1 MFRGDVVV
9 FRVNFAALVLALFTV
24 VVGAPAHA
32 AYMFYV
38 DNFSVDKN
46 GAPLFN
52 DSFSDGLPPPNAPNF
67 LTNGVS
73 ASYSVYGTVGPET
86 GGKLVLDSTGA
97 VPSTGPVPNLVQNI
111 ILNTNTSDLPADA
124 SLGLKSNMTF
134 SVSGLFDF
142 VQPGPVG
149 EGYGIRLTDYT
160 PSHTGNDIIDLLLTR
175 GGNSALNFQLRQ
187 VDLTLGTITILEE
200 IAADPLHQQFLLSL
214 SKTDAG
220 SSAIHAAFAY
230 VDSGMTGNATSFS
243 STPTIF
249 NGESYTSA
257 GIHTL
262 TPVPLPAAGGLL
274 LSGLVA
280 VFGSAC
286 RRRR

>member
-1 MFRGDVVV
+1 MT
-9 FRVNFAALVLALFTV
+9 FRVNFAALVLVLFSAV
-24 VVGAPAHA
+24 ADVPAQA
-32 AYMFYV
+32 AYLFYV

-52 DSFSDGLPPPNAPNF
+52 DSFSDGTPPPSAPNF
-67 LTNGVS
+67 LTNGAS

-86 GGKLVLDSTGA
+86 GGKLTLDSAGA

-111 ILNTNTSDLPADA
+111 ILNTNTSDLPVDA

-142 VQPGPVG
+142 VQPGPAG

-160 PSHTGNDIIDLLLTR
+160 PTHTGNDIVDLLLMR
-175 GGNSALNFQLRQ
+175 SSNSTLNFQLRQ

-214 SKTDAG
+214 SKTNTG

-230 VDSGMTGNATSFS
+230 VDGGVTGGATSFTS
-243 STPTIF
+243 APTIF

-257 GIHTL
+257 GIHAL
-262 TPVPLPAAGGLL
+262 TPVPLPAAGWLL
-274 LSGLVA
+274 LSGLA
-280 VFGSAC
+280 TVFGSAW

>member
-1 MFRGDVVV
+1 MT
-9 FRVNFAALVLALFTV
+9 FRVNFAALVLVLFAAMAGV
-24 VVGAPAHA
+24 PAQA
-32 AYMFYV
+32 AYLFSV

-67 LTNGVS
+67 LTNGAS
-73 ASYSVYGTVGPET
+73 AGYSVYGTVGPET
-86 GGKLVLDSTGA
+86 GGKLALDSAGA
-97 VPSTGPVPNLVQNI
+97 VPSTGPVPNMNMVQNI

-124 SLGLKSNMTF
+124 SLGLKNNMTF

-142 VQPGPVG
+142 VQPGPAG

-160 PSHTGNDIIDLLLTR
+160 PTHTGNDIVDLLLTR
-175 GGNSALNFQLRQ
+175 SSDSMLNFQLRQ

-200 IAADPLHQQFLLSL
+200 ITADPFHQQFLLSL
-214 SKTDAG
+214 SKTNTG

-230 VDSGMTGNATSFS
+230 VDSGVTGGATSFT

-257 GIHTL
+257 GIHAQ
-262 TPVPLPAAGGLL
+262 TPVPLPAAGWLL
-274 LSGLVA
+274 LSGLA
-280 VFGSAC
+280 TVFGSAW

>member
-1 MFRGDVVV
+1 MT
-9 FRVNFAALVLALFTV
+9 FRVNFAAWILILFSAMAGV
-24 VVGAPAHA
+24 PAHA
-32 AYMFYV
+32 AYLFYV
-38 DNFSVDKN
+38 DNFAVDKN

-67 LTNGVS
+67 LTNGAS

-86 GGKLVLDSTGA
+86 GGKLALDSAGA

-134 SVSGLFDF
+134 SVSGLFDLI
-142 VQPGPVG
+142 QPGPAG

-160 PSHTGNDIIDLLLTR
+160 PTHTGNDIVDLLLTR
-175 GGNSALNFQLRQ
+175 SSDSTLNFQLRQ

-214 SKTDAG
+214 SKTDTG
-220 SSAIHAAFAY
+220 SSAIHATFAY
-230 VDSGMTGNATSFS
+230 VDGGVTGGATSFTS
-243 STPTIF
+243 APTIF

-262 TPVPLPAAGGLL
+262 TPVPLPAAGWLL
-274 LSGLVA
+274 LSGLAA
-280 VFGSAC
+280 VFGSAWRK
-286 RRRR
+286 RR

>member
-1 MFRGDVVV
+1 MT
-9 FRVNFAALVLALFTV
+9 FRVNFAALVLVFFAV
-24 VVGAPAHA
+24 MAGVPAHA
-32 AYMFYV
+32 AYLFYV
-38 DNFSVDKN
+38 DNFAVDKN

-67 LTNGVS
+67 LTNGAS

-86 GGKLVLDSTGA
+86 GGKLALNSAGA
-97 VPSTGPVPNLVQNI
+97 VPSTGPVANMVQNI

-124 SLGLKSNMTF
+124 LLGLKSNMTF
-134 SVSGLFDF
+134 SVSGLFDLI
-142 VQPGPVG
+142 QPGPAG

-160 PSHTGNDIIDLLLTR
+160 PTHTGNDIIDLLLTR
-175 GGNSALNFQLRQ
+175 SSNSALNFQLRQ

-214 SKTDAG
+214 SKSDTG

-230 VDSGMTGNATSFS
+230 VDSGVTGGVTSFT
-243 STPTIF
+243 STPAIF

-262 TPVPLPAAGGLL
+262 TPVPLPAAGWLL
-274 LSGLVA
+274 LSGLA
-280 VFGSAC
+280 TVFGSAW